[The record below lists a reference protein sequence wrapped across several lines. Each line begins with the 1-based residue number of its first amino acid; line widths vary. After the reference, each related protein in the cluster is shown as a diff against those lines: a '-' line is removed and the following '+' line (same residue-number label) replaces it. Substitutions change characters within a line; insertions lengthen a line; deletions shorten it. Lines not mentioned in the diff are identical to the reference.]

1 MMHNI
6 INLEKNFIPRWESFH
21 FSNLFPFLVFQK
33 FYIMCHSCIYISIN
47 LYQSIIKNTILN
59 IIEGNEIMSTSI
71 IPNRSQQKKKKIIE
85 ASNFKKKS
93 QKYNV
98 TTLTLCHSPNCN
110 LVNFYRV

>member
-1 MMHNI
+1 M
-6 INLEKNFIPRWESFH
+6 
-21 FSNLFPFLVFQK
+21 
-33 FYIMCHSCIYISIN
+33 
-47 LYQSIIKNTILN
+47 KNTILN

-71 IPNRSQQKKKKIIE
+71 IPNRGQQKKKKNFFLE